1 MASLI
6 PGFEYDIFISYR
18 QKDNKYDGWVTEF
31 VDHLKKEL
39 EATFKEEISV
49 YFDINPHDGLLET
62 HDVNA
67 SLKEKLKCLVF
78 IPVISQTYC
87 DSKSFAWQHELCAFN
102 KLAKEDQFGRD
113 IKLTSGNIASRILPV
128 KIHDIDAEDNV
139 LLENELGGV
148 LRAIEFIYKSAG
160 VNRPLRSN
168 EDHPQ
173 DNLNKTYYRDQINK
187 VANAIK
193 EIITAIRKPNQ
204 QEGEPLKE
212 TVKTKSGKQKKLKPK
227 IIIASLILP
236 VFIIL
241 GFFFIPKLFKSSEP
255 AKRSIAVLPFK
266 LLSNEPD
273 KQYLADGMTDAI
285 LLHLSKINDL
295 RVLPK
300 TSVEQ
305 YRETSKAAHII
316 GRELDVEYLLEGSF
330 QKSGNNVKLIVQL
343 IDASKETQTWAN
355 EYNRNW
361 QDIFSVQ
368 SEVAQSIAGE
378 LHTIITPREK
388 KLMNNIPTADLT
400 AYDLYLKANEYLNE
414 YQASRD
420 LDSYKK
426 AITFYTAAL
435 ETDSTFARAY
445 TGLASLYYNRYYN
458 ESYFKQNFLDTC
470 LVLVNTALSYD
481 DQREEAYYIK
491 GEYCHQ
497 KGKIGE
503 ALENFDKSLE
513 INPNYYEAY
522 YYKGYILTTILGDYV
537 KGIDNYQKALPLMH
551 GEGRPSLLRDLGD
564 AYRDIGLIDKAKYY
578 YQEAFAQ
585 DGNRAKN
592 FSSLSWVEFSLEN
605 FEEALE
611 FTRKANEIDSTFL
624 GDLIFYSVPPG
635 HDKEAYLHAKKLIA
649 FYLKSGVLNLIQS
662 HRVGYAFYKVGEY
675 KEAENFF
682 NQQIKYSEESIK
694 LGRDIAQSKSAEYD
708 LAATYAFKGDREKAY
723 QYLDEY
729 NTINFHQL
737 LMISL
742 AKHDPLFA
750 GIRNEERFQKILQ
763 AMVAKNK
770 AESDRVRKWLEE
782 NNML

>member
-1 MASLI
+1 MASLT

-18 QKDNKYDGWVTEF
+18 QKDNKGDRWVSEF
-31 VDHLKKEL
+31 VEALKTEL

-62 HDVNA
+62 HDVDA
-67 SLKEKLKCLVF
+67 SLKEKLKCLIF

-87 DSKSFAWQHELCAFN
+87 DSKSFAWQHEFCAFN

-113 IKLTSGNIASRILPV
+113 IKLTSGNIASRMLPV
-128 KIHDIDAEDNV
+128 KIHDIDTEDNI

-148 LRAIEFIYKSAG
+148 LRSIEFIYKSAG

-193 EIITAIRKPNQ
+193 EIINAIRKPNQ
-204 QEGEPLKE
+204 QDVEVLKE
-212 TVKTKSGKQKKLKPK
+212 IVKTKSEKQKKLKPK
-227 IIIASLILP
+227 IIIVSLILP
-236 VFIIL
+236 ALIL
-241 GFFFIPKLFKSSEP
+241 LGYFFIPKLFKSSEP
-255 AKRSIAVLPFK
+255 IKKSIAVLPFK
-266 LLSNEPD
+266 LLSDEPD

-300 TSVEQ
+300 MSVEQ
-305 YRETSKAAHII
+305 YRETSKTAHII

-330 QKSGNNVKLIVQL
+330 QKSGDNVKLIVQL
-343 IDASKETQTWAN
+343 INASEETQTWAN

-361 QDIFSVQ
+361 NDIFSVQ

-400 AYDLYLKANEYLNE
+400 AYDLYLKANDYHNE
-414 YQASRD
+414 YQKNRD
-420 LDSYKK
+420 LISYQK

-435 ETDSTFARAY
+435 EIDSAFARAY
-445 TGLASLYYNRYYN
+445 TGLAIVYYDRYYN

-470 LVLVNTALSYD
+470 LVLVNIALSFD
-481 DQREEAYYIK
+481 DQIEEAFWIK
-491 GEYCHQ
+491 GEYYHE

-503 ALENFDKSLE
+503 SLDNFDKALE
-513 INPNYYEAY
+513 INSNYYLAY
-522 YYKGYILTTILGDYV
+522 FYKGYILTTILGDYV
-537 KGIDNYQKALPLMH
+537 KGIDNYQKALILIQ
-551 GEGRPSLLRDLGD
+551 GDERPSLLRNLGD
-564 AYRDIGLIDKAKYY
+564 AYRDIGFIDKAKYY

-585 DGNRAKN
+585 DGNRSKN
-592 FSSLSWVEFSLEN
+592 FSSLSWLEFSLEN
-605 FEEALE
+605 FEKALE
-611 FTRKANEIDSTFL
+611 FAKRAYEFDTTYLA
-624 GDLIFYSVPPG
+624 DLIFYSVPSG
-635 HDKEAYLHAKKLIA
+635 HDNEAYVQAKKLVEY
-649 FYLKSGVLNLIQS
+649 YLKSDELNLIQS
-662 HRVGYAFYKVGEY
+662 HRVGYAFYKVAKY

-682 NQQIKYSEESIK
+682 SQQIKYSEESIK
-694 LGRDIAQSKSAEYD
+694 LGRDIAQSKAAEYD
-708 LAATYAFKGDREKAY
+708 LAATYAFKGDKVKAY
-723 QYLDEY
+723 QYFDEY

-763 AMVAKNK
+763 DMEAKNQ
-770 AESDRVRKWLEE
+770 AEQERVRKWLEE
-782 NNML
+782 TNTL